1 MGKVP
6 ILLDISLPIGLLAI
20 LSKVTKWLT
29 SFFFF
34 FLFVFMPLKIWVF
47 DITQSTIDVIC
58 PELLFAKI
66 LSRVQSMIS
75 FLVSQI
81 RLLGGIFL

>member
-1 MGKVP
+1 M
-6 ILLDISLPIGLLAI
+6 
-20 LSKVTKWLT
+20 T
-29 SFFFF
+29 
-34 FLFVFMPLKIWVF
+34 LKIWVF
-47 DITQSTIDVIC
+47 GVTQSTIDVIC

-66 LSRVQSMIS
+66 LSWVQSMIS

>member
-1 MGKVP
+1 MA
-6 ILLDISLPIGLLAI
+6 DI
-20 LSKVTKWLT
+20 
-29 SFFFF
+29 FFF

-47 DITQSTIDVIC
+47 DITQSTIDVIR

-66 LSRVQSMIS
+66 LSWVQSMIS